1 MEYGLLL
8 AFQGFRG
15 WAWATDA
22 PNAHEWSLSREEQE
36 GKVELNKRYAPHSTA
51 WGEISMGGKKGE
63 QLFLLH
69 AQKHAP
75 RSHTP
80 QKKECGQQLVP
91 G

>member
-1 MEYGLLL
+1 
-8 AFQGFRG
+8 
-15 WAWATDA
+15 
-22 PNAHEWSLSREEQE
+22 
-36 GKVELNKRYAPHSTA
+36 
-51 WGEISMGGKKGE
+51 MGGKKGE